1 MTRALSPL
9 RSFTPARVA
18 LPTAGV
24 ALATDE
30 VLRFQL
36 AHAQARDAV
45 HLPLHLPSL
54 AMRLKEEAGVTQT
67 LQLATRA
74 KDRAQYLRNPGL
86 GRGLND
92 ASRAQLVKGEYD
104 LAIVVADGLS
114 SLAVEKNAAPVL
126 ATLLPLLQQWA
137 IAPVVLVTQARVAM
151 ADEVGEA
158 LGAKLALILIGER
171 PGLSSADSLGAYLT
185 WQPRVGL
192 TDAAR
197 NCISNIRNGGLEP
210 VEAARKIAWYLHEA
224 KTRTLTGVGL
234 KESHLSGS
242 EMALLNLQS
251 GQGER

>member
-1 MTRALSPL
+1 MMRELSTL
-9 RSFTPARVA
+9 RRFTPARVA

-24 ALATDE
+24 SLATEE
-30 VLRFQL
+30 VLQFQL

-45 HLPLHLPSL
+45 HVPLHLPTL
-54 AMRLKEEAGVTQT
+54 AMRLKDEAGVAQT

-74 KDRAQYLRNPGL
+74 KDRATYLRNPGL

-92 ASRAQLVKGEYD
+92 ASRAQLAKGAYD

-114 SLAVEKNAAPVL
+114 ALAVERNAVPVL
-126 ATLLPLLQQWA
+126 AALLPMLWEWV
-137 IAPVVLVTQARVAM
+137 IAPVVLVTQARVAV

-197 NCISNIRNGGLEP
+197 NCISNIRSGGLEP
-210 VEAARKIAWYLHEA
+210 VEAARKIAWYLQEA
-224 KTRTLTGVGL
+224 KVRGLTGTGL
-234 KESHLSGS
+234 KESGVVGLGFGKA
-242 EMALLNLQS
+242 E
-251 GQGER
+251 